1 MSNMDSLIFNLAVAF
16 AAISAAGYLLSLLLK
31 RVALAKTATWIL
43 LASFA
48 LMTITLLLSVIKE
61 TGLLNPGRRD
71 FFLFCGWSVAGI
83 YLALQLKT
91 KTRILGTFVTPVI
104 LLLLITAAS
113 QQTGKVLLPADMQN
127 RLTSFHLILAV
138 AGEALFALASL
149 AGLIFL
155 IQNSN
160 LKRAKFDSLIR
171 LLPSLNDLD
180 RINHLCLLWGFFL
193 LTAGLISGVAF
204 AGAAWPAGWYADSKI
219 IWTFGVWV
227 VYGFLLHQHL
237 AIGWRGARMARLSVA
252 AFVVFVITYWLVKI
266 CFATVHNFI

>member
-1 MSNMDSLIFNLAVAF
+1 MNNADFLLFNLAIAF
-16 AAISAAGYLLSLLLK
+16 GVLSTAGYLLSLFLK
-31 RVALAKTATWIL
+31 RVALARISTWIL

-48 LMTITLLLSVIKE
+48 LMTVTLLLSVSKE
-61 TGLLNPGRRD
+61 AGLINPGRRD
-71 FFLFCGWSVAGI
+71 FFLFCAWSVAGI

-91 KTRILGTFVTPVI
+91 KTRVLGAFVTPLI
-104 LLLLITAAS
+104 LLLQIAAAA
-113 QQTGKVLLPADMQN
+113 QQTGTVLVPADMQN
-127 RLTSFHLILAV
+127 SLTLVHLILAV

-149 AGLIFL
+149 AGLIYL

-171 LLPSLNDLD
+171 LLPSLNDLE
-180 RINHLCLLWGFFL
+180 RINRICLLWGFSF

-204 AGAAWPAGWYADSKI
+204 AGAAWQAGWYADPKI

-227 VYGFLLHQHL
+227 VYGFLLHQRL

-252 AFVVFVITYWLVKI
+252 AFVVFVITYWLIKI
-266 CFATVHNFI
+266 CFATIHDFI